1 MASGIEQ
8 GLTAGGAPAGPR
20 NPALAVL
27 RAAARLVVRPEARA
41 NARHEWARRLRR
53 GARPLPPDLRSL
65 LVICHGNICRSPF
78 AAVLLAQ
85 SLPGI
90 SITSAGLAAEDGGP
104 ADPTA
109 ARAASRRGVS
119 LDAHRA
125 RRVMASDL
133 RSADLVLGMEGR
145 HLEAA
150 LGLAPE
156 RRDRVRLLGEFLPD
170 APFTIVDPWGRDDEV
185 FDRVFARI
193 ELAAKEL
200 ARALRTRT
208 G

>member
-8 GLTAGGAPAGPR
+8 SLGGGAAPAAPR
-20 NPALAVL
+20 SPALAAL
-27 RAAARLVVRPEARA
+27 RGAARLVLRPEARA

-53 GARPLPPDLRSL
+53 SARPLPSGVRSL

-78 AAVLLAQ
+78 AATLLDRA
-85 SLPGI
+85 LPELEI
-90 SITSAGLAAEDGGP
+90 RSAGLAAADGGP
-104 ADPTA
+104 ADAAA
-109 ARAASRRGVS
+109 ARAASRRGVC
-119 LDAHRA
+119 LDGHRA
-125 RRVMASDL
+125 RRLAAADL

-150 LGLAPE
+150 LALAPE
-156 RRDRVRLLGEFLPD
+156 RRERVRLLGEFLPE
-170 APFTIVDPWGRDDEV
+170 APFTILDPWGRDDAV
-185 FDRVFARI
+185 FDDVFARI
-193 ELAAKEL
+193 ELAVKEL